1 MLGTIKDDG
10 HSIRSSH
17 ARWAW
22 PLLSTQ
28 GGSRNRQLLLDEPNM
43 GIYEPQKVQ
52 SLEKQKYAGIIEGW
66 VFQNQT
72 KIFNSSC
79 IKKDSGLNFVYGES

>member
-1 MLGTIKDDG
+1 
-10 HSIRSSH
+10 
-17 ARWAW
+17 
-22 PLLSTQ
+22 
-28 GGSRNRQLLLDEPNM
+28 M

-79 IKKDSGLNFVYGES
+79 MKKDSGLNFVYGES